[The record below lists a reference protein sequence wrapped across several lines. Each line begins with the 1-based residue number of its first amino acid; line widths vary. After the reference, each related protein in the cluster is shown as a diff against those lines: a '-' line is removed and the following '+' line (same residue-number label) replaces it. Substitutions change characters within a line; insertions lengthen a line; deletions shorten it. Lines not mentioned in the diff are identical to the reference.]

1 MPHTRRALVRLV
13 PPFERIHM
21 KKFAKLGAALVA
33 STVAVSLTMAVAP
46 SASAA
51 TCSKKTTVEML
62 GTIKTEIKDQF
73 LAAVKAYN
81 ASQKCYTL
89 KSIPGDSKLTFLQ
102 NVTPMYAAKNA
113 PTIMYTLQEI
123 PDMADKVMDWKGTK
137 LVKLVSPGLLAA
149 ANVGGKQVGVPST
162 AEAFGLL
169 YNKKVLSAAGID
181 PAKIKTRGDLEAAFK
196 TLQAKGKKSIH
207 FSAIWWSLGAHFTNI
222 FHANAGKTHEAR
234 LAVLDS
240 LSDGSKDLSTD
251 PVFKNWLAT
260 FDLLK
265 KYNGST
271 ANLTD
276 TEYDASIASLSSG
289 EYGFLFQG
297 NWTEPNLM
305 TAAPGTDFGIMPLPI
320 STSATSYGNDSIPV
334 GVPGY
339 FMIDA
344 KQSTK
349 AERDGAIDFLTWL
362 YTSGKGQHF
371 VADPVTKGGMGFI
384 PVYNGF
390 KVQPA
395 TNMARDIA
403 KFVAAGKTLEWI
415 NTYYPAGLQ
424 ETVGKVSMQQ
434 YFTDKISSAD
444 LAKAIQD
451 AWKGSVKTWRGPKK

>member
-1 MPHTRRALVRLV
+1 
-13 PPFERIHM
+13 M
-21 KKFAKLGAALVA
+21 KKFIKIGALALASALTVSVVA
-33 STVAVSLTMAVAP
+33 ATSP
-46 SASAA
+46 ASAA
-51 TCSKKTTVEML
+51 TCAKRTNVVML
-62 GTIKTEIKDQF
+62 GTIKPEIQDQF
-73 LAAVKAYN
+73 LAAVKKYN

-89 KSIPGDSKLTFLQ
+89 KSIAGDRKLTFLQ

-123 PDMADKVMDWKGTK
+123 PNMADKVLDLKNTK
-137 LVKLVSPGLLAA
+137 LAKLVSPGLLAA

-169 YNKKVLSAAGID
+169 YNKKVLDAAGVD
-181 PAKIKTRGDLEAAFK
+181 PASIKTRTDLENAFK
-196 TLQAKGKKSIH
+196 TLQAKGKKAVH

-222 FHANAGKTHEAR
+222 YHASSAKTHEGR

-240 LSDGSKDLSTD
+240 LSDGDKNLTTD
-251 PVFKNWLAT
+251 PVWKNWLST

-265 KYNGST
+265 KYNGSE

-276 TEYDASIASLSSG
+276 TEYDASIADLASG
-289 EYGFLFQG
+289 DYGFLFQG

-305 TAAPGTDFGIMPLPI
+305 TAAAGTDFGIMNLPI
-320 STSATSYGNDSIPV
+320 STDAKAYGNDSIPV

-349 AERDGAIDFLTWL
+349 AEQAGALDFLTWL
-362 YTSGKGQHF
+362 YTSTAGQHF

-384 PVYNGF
+384 PVYSGF

-395 TNMARDIA
+395 TFMAREIA
-403 KFVAAGKTLEWI
+403 KYVAAGKTLEWI

-451 AWKGSVKTWRGPKK
+451 AWKGSTKTWRGESA

>member
-1 MPHTRRALVRLV
+1 
-13 PPFERIHM
+13 M
-21 KKFAKLGAALVA
+21 KKFAKIGAVALA
-33 STVAVSLTMAVAP
+33 SALAVSALAATTPA
-46 SASAA
+46 ASAA
-51 TCSKKTTVEML
+51 TCAKKTEVTML
-62 GTIKTEIKDQF
+62 GTIKVEIQDQF
-73 LAAVKAYN
+73 LAAVKKYN

-89 KSIPGDSKLTFLQ
+89 KTIIGDKKLTFLQ

-113 PTIMYTLQEI
+113 PTITYTLQEI
-123 PDMADKVMDWKGTK
+123 PNMADKVLDLKNTK
-137 LVKLVSPGLLAA
+137 LAKLVSPGLLAA

-169 YNKKVLSAAGID
+169 YNKKVLDAAGIN
-181 PAKIKTRGDLEAAFK
+181 PASIKTRTDLENAFK
-196 TLQAKGKKSIH
+196 TLQAKGKKAIH

-222 FHANAGKTHEAR
+222 YHASSANTHEGR

-240 LSDGSKDLSTD
+240 LSDGKKDLTAD
-251 PVFKNWLAT
+251 PVWKNWLAT

-265 KYNGST
+265 KYNGSP

-276 TEYDASIASLSSG
+276 TEYDASIADLASG
-289 EYGFLFQG
+289 DYGFLFQG

-305 TAAPGTDFGIMPLPI
+305 TAAAGTDFGIMNLPI
-320 STSATSYGNDSIPV
+320 STDAKAYGNDSIPV

-349 AERDGAIDFLTWL
+349 AEQAGALDFLTWL
-362 YTSGKGQHF
+362 YTSPDGQHF

-384 PVYNGF
+384 PVYSGF

-395 TNMARDIA
+395 TFMAREIA
-403 KFVAAGKTLEWI
+403 KYVAAGKTLEWI

-451 AWKGSVKTWRGPKK
+451 AWKGSTKTWRGAAA